1 MTTILK
7 VSDLH
12 YYYGEIHALKGV
24 DLYVEEGEIVTLIG
38 ANGVGKTTTLR
49 CISGLLDTI
58 AQGSIEFE
66 GHLIDKL
73 PPHKI
78 ASMGLSH
85 VLEGRH
91 IFPQLTVWENIMMG
105 AYLRK
110 GHEKLDDDLDY
121 IYSLFP
127 ILKTREKQSGGTLSG
142 GEQQM
147 LAIARVLM
155 SRPKILLMDEPSLGL
170 APIYVAEIFQ
180 IIKKINDDGISILLV
195 EQNSRAALNI
205 AHRGY
210 VMESGEIVLSD
221 DAKKLLV
228 NDDVKKSYLG
238 E

>member
-1 MTTILK
+1 MTAILE
-7 VSDLH
+7 VNDLH
-12 YYYGEIHALKGV
+12 YYYGGIHALKGV

-66 GHLIDKL
+66 GNLLNKV

-78 ASMGLSH
+78 TSMGLSH

-110 GHEKLDDDLDY
+110 GHEKLDKDLEY

-127 ILKTREKQSGGTLSG
+127 VLKSREKQSGGTLSG

-170 APIYVAEIFQ
+170 SPIYVAEVFK

-195 EQNSRAALNI
+195 EQNAKAALSL

-210 VMESGEIVLSD
+210 VMESGKIVLSD
-221 DAKKLLV
+221 DAEKLLF
-228 NDDVKKSYLG
+228 NENVKRSYLG